1 MSEIDLH
8 IVSFNVPFP
17 ANYGGV
23 IDVFYKL
30 KKLHQAGLR
39 IHLHC
44 YQYGRSE
51 SLELG
56 KHASKVSYYSRP
68 SGFQYQLSLLPYIVR
83 TRQSKDLMANLLKD
97 DAPILFEGLHT
108 CVFLEDDRLKKRFKI
123 VRTHNV
129 EHDYYS
135 ELGKRTNSF
144 YKKFFFGLESWKLKR
159 FEKVLKHANY
169 VLAISEKDDAYFSK
183 KYPSQLVMPF
193 HGNNGVFSKVG
204 KGDYVLYHGNLMVPE
219 NYKIAIWMINNIF
232 SVLNL
237 PLIIAGNSPIPAIY
251 EAAKSQK
258 NVTIIS
264 NPIDEEMR
272 ELISN
277 AHLNLLF
284 TEQATGLKL
293 KLLYALS
300 QGRFCLCNSFML
312 AGSRIEKS
320 VCKVEM
326 DDVLEII
333 KEIELC
339 FETDFSEADLAIR
352 RQEMQLFDNAMGVEM
367 IVGLIDSR

>member
-8 IVSFNVPFP
+8 IISFNVPYP

-30 KKLHQAGLR
+30 KKLHEAGLK

-44 YQYGRSE
+44 YQYGRAE
-51 SLELG
+51 SLELE
-56 KHASKVSYYSRP
+56 KYTSKVSYYRRLC
-68 SGFQYQLSLLPYIVR
+68 GFKYQLSFLPYIVR
-83 TRQSKDLMANLLKD
+83 TRQSKELMANLLKD
-97 DAPILFEGLHT
+97 EAPVLFEGLHA
-108 CVFLEDDRLKKRFKI
+108 CAFLSDHRLKNRLKI
-123 VRTHNV
+123 VRAHNV

-135 ELGKRTNSF
+135 ELGKRTNSLC
-144 YKKFFFGLESWKLKR
+144 KKLFFRLEAWKLKR
-159 FEKVLKHANY
+159 FEKVLKHANQ

-183 KYPSQLVMPF
+183 KYPAKLVMPF
-193 HGNNGVFSKVG
+193 HGNDGVFSKVG

-219 NYKIAIWMINNIF
+219 NYKIAIWIIKNIF
-232 SVLNL
+232 SVVDL
-237 PLIIAGNSPIPAIY
+237 PLIIAGNCPIQALY
-251 EAAKSQK
+251 EAAKSRE
-258 NVTIIS
+258 NVSIIS
-264 NPIDEEMR
+264 NPTDEEMKD
-272 ELISN
+272 LISN

-312 AGSRIEKS
+312 AGSGIEKS
-320 VCKVEM
+320 VRKVEM
-326 DDVLEII
+326 DDVSEII
-333 KEIELC
+333 KEIDLC

-352 RQEMQLFDNAMGVEM
+352 RQEMQLFDNAKGVKM
-367 IVGLIDSR
+367 IVGLLDSR